1 MGPGDTWAIT
11 YQAYKTKMDS
21 KIRIIVADDHAAVR
35 EGIRIWLERDP
46 QIEIVATA
54 VDTESLADR
63 INRFPCEVVISDIGM
78 RGINGES
85 NAIAF
90 LRRFLRQA
98 QRPRVIIITTIAQPQ
113 MLTGLLALG
122 VEGLVDK
129 RDCME
134 ALSQAVTEVIHG
146 GRFVSKHAGELLGN
160 ELVTTCGRAGVLSA
174 REWQVF
180 QLYAS
185 GLSLLSIAQ
194 RLKRSVKTIGTQ
206 KRSAMRKLG
215 LKSETELVE
224 YLRQIGLT

>member
-1 MGPGDTWAIT
+1 
-11 YQAYKTKMDS
+11 MDS

-46 QIEIVATA
+46 RVKVVATA

-63 INRFPCEVVISDIGM
+63 IDSFPCEVVISDIGM

-98 QRPRVIIITTIAQPQ
+98 QRPRVIIVTMIAQPQ
-113 MLTGLLALG
+113 MLTGLLELG
-122 VEGLVDK
+122 VDGLVDK

-134 ALSQAVTEVIHG
+134 ALNQAVIEVING
-146 GRFVSKHAGELLGN
+146 GRFVSKHAGALLGN
-160 ELVTTCGRAGVLSA
+160 ELVNTGGRAGVLSA

-215 LKSETELVE
+215 LRSETELID
-224 YLRQIGLT
+224 YLRQIGLA

>member
-1 MGPGDTWAIT
+1 
-11 YQAYKTKMDS
+11 MDS

-46 QIEIVATA
+46 RVNVVATA

-63 INRFPCEVVISDIGM
+63 IDNFPCDVVISDIGM
-78 RGINGES
+78 RGINGEN

-90 LRRFLRQA
+90 LRRFLRQV
-98 QRPRVIIITTIAQPQ
+98 QRPRVIIVTMIAQPQ
-113 MLTGLLALG
+113 MLTGLLELG
-122 VEGLVDK
+122 VDGLVDK
-129 RDCME
+129 RDCMD
-134 ALSQAVTEVIHG
+134 ALNQAVIEVIDG
-146 GRFVSKHAGELLGN
+146 GRFVSKHAGALLGN
-160 ELVTTCGRAGVLSA
+160 ELVNTGGRAGVLSA

-194 RLKRSVKTIGTQ
+194 RLKRSVKTIDTQ

-215 LKSETELVE
+215 LKNETELID
-224 YLRQIGLT
+224 YLRQIGLA

>member
-1 MGPGDTWAIT
+1 ME
-11 YQAYKTKMDS
+11 S
-21 KIRIIVADDHAAVR
+21 EIRIIVADDHAAVR
-35 EGIRIWLERDP
+35 EGIRIWLERDSRVKV
-46 QIEIVATA
+46 VATA

-63 INRFPCEVVISDIGM
+63 IDTFPCDVVISDIGM
-78 RGINGES
+78 RGINGEN

-90 LRRFLRQA
+90 LRRLLRQV
-98 QRPRVIIITTIAQPQ
+98 QRPRVIIVTMIAQPQ
-113 MLTGLLALG
+113 MLTGLLELG
-122 VEGLVDK
+122 VDGLVDK

-134 ALSQAVTEVIHG
+134 ALNQAVIEVIDG
-146 GRFVSKHAGELLGN
+146 GRFVSKHAGALLGN
-160 ELVTTCGRAGVLSA
+160 ELVNTGGRAGVLSA

-215 LKSETELVE
+215 LRSETELID
-224 YLRQIGLT
+224 YLRQIGLA